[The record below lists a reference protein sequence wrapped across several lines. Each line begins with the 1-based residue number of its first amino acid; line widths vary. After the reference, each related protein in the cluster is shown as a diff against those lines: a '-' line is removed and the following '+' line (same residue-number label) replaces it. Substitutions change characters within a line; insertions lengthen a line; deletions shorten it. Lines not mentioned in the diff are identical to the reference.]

1 MKLLKSLEFS
11 LIFLF
16 FMQAAALANPLNN
29 SIRLEE
35 KLGYPENPENI
46 DLDIANFA
54 QVGNNASSLTA
65 NVVYQ
70 EEFPEFNVNFSTEA
84 AALLPDPVEATN
96 ALAADP
102 TNRDVEVIAQD
113 TEGEEGSG
121 FPGEF
126 SGFVSLTTDYMLR
139 GISQTDNDFALQGGI
154 TYSIPLDEKLG
165 FYAGFFS
172 SSVDFN
178 DGDEAQLELDPSVGF
193 TYQATDALSFELSGL
208 YYTYP
213 NADSSL
219 NYNFFEALAAVRYNA
234 GAVGLGTLVYY
245 SPDYFGGNDEGIYIQ
260 GTVDVP
266 VTESFY
272 LTGWV
277 GHQSVGDNS
286 SFGVPDYYDWSV
298 GAGYSIAGVNLLLQY
313 VDSNLSNSD
322 CFGGSDLCDA
332 RAVFTISK

>member
-1 MKLLKSLEFS
+1 MTKLLKSLEIS
-11 LIFLF
+11 LVFLCLI
-16 FMQAAALANPLNN
+16 QGAALAKPLDN
-29 SIRLEE
+29 SVQLDDNLLSPESSPE
-35 KLGYPENPENI
+35 KPENI

-54 QVGNNASSLTA
+54 EPAA
-65 NVVYQ
+65 PVY
-70 EEFPEFNVNFSTEA
+70 EAGEFPLLNVNFSTEA
-84 AALLPDPVEATN
+84 AALLPDSIAPTTN
-96 ALAADP
+96 TTTNP
-102 TNRDVEVIAQD
+102 TSKDVEVVAQD
-113 TEGEEGSG
+113 SGESGSG

-126 SGFVSLTTDYMLR
+126 SGFISLTTDYMLR

-172 SSVDFN
+172 STVDFN

-245 SPDYFGGNDEGIYIQ
+245 SPDYFGGNDEGVYVQ
-260 GTVDVP
+260 ATVDVP
-266 VTESFY
+266 VSDSFY

-277 GHQSVGDNS
+277 GHQSVSDNS
-286 SFGVPDYYDWSV
+286 NFGVPDYYDWSV

-313 VDSNLSNSD
+313 VDSNLSRSD